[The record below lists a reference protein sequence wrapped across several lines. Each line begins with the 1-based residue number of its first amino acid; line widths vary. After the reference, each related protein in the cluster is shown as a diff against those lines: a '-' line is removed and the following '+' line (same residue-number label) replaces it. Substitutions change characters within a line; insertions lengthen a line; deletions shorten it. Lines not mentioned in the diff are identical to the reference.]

1 LDALET
7 CGPDVEG
14 RAPGVCYFDAS
25 NLPAGETSSIGA
37 AMAMASALGFASAA
51 AVADD
56 KFTAHCAAIS
66 AVDRSATIVPA
77 NGSAAFLKAL
87 PVTLLPLAPGDADRF
102 DLLGLRTIGQIAELP
117 VGPLAARFGERARAY
132 AKLARAGDDEPL
144 RPRGSQAIYEERFGF
159 DDA

>member
-1 LDALET
+1 MRRRRIACLVMPHFLVDVCLRANPSLAGRIVAVADGVSRREIVGIGPKAAGVELGMTPKQARAACPGLVVMARNEAVERAAVTELLDALET

-56 KFTAHCAAIS
+56 
-66 AVDRSATIVPA
+66 
-77 NGSAAFLKAL
+77 
-87 PVTLLPLAPGDADRF
+87 
-102 DLLGLRTIGQIAELP
+102 
-117 VGPLAARFGERARAY
+117 
-132 AKLARAGDDEPL
+132 
-144 RPRGSQAIYEERFGF
+144 
-159 DDA
+159 